1 MSKEIL
7 GIGSETRPPVLV
19 MGEYQQWRRRMI
31 HFLDLLDENLM
42 SWSSRKQNCVSLSTA
57 EAEYVAAA
65 CCCSQVLWMKTQL
78 ADFGYTMQRIPI
90 YCDSKSAIQITAN
103 PVQHSRTK
111 HIDIRYHFIKD
122 HVEKGN
128 VELYFVE
135 SDYQLADLFTKP
147 FDEKRHFF
155 LLSNLLTFSDPQHLG
170 YHIILSF
177 VGVDP
182 HDDFWLLQIRTRT
195 KPSRDEPD
203 QPIDPTSPVGNAADR
218 ALIDP
223 ANILQIIQNNGYVDL
238 ANFTVQDD
246 VVLEILREHP
256 LAYAMQA
263 TAQIP
268 MIYLQQFWHSSCVE
282 NRDGVP
288 TIIGRV
294 DNTDLVITVED
305 LRRVLR
311 LPTATPAAPF
321 DPLVSGPEL
330 FSEVLALGVH
340 TRPGKTLNGIS
351 QVTQGMLPPIWYS
364 FFNILNRTLS
374 SKTHGVDKASTQFW
388 HVIHAVAYGRRID
401 FAQQLWADMIID
413 VRAGPSR
420 SRHTSIPWMRF
431 FSLIIRDHMD
441 RNGEVR
447 RRSSHLRFE
456 SLQIGRAN
464 KKNLR
469 PGQIE
474 MAIPE
479 NVLNMADRRA
489 MSVRLY
495 RVSVGLE
502 DTSTDS
508 SEPRSPAQDVQ
519 PVPSRRRASGTA
531 GQSSSG
537 GASGSGVM
545 SVAVRGGEGRIVGT
559 SATPHTSRA
568 GAYQTM
574 IRNRATRARTPTVVE
589 GTSPFELDHEIMS
602 RLRVKQYMGVL
613 HQSPVHSS
621 SEERRSPT
629 PLQQP
634 EPTGKEVEAFPQE
647 QAHLPSPP
655 LAAAGATQAA
665 EPSGD
670 PSGDDYDGHESPEHT
685 PSDRREPDDEATDSE
700 RVDYGSDSEFQL
712 SKPAKGG

>member
-1 MSKEIL
+1 
-7 GIGSETRPPVLV
+7 
-19 MGEYQQWRRRMI
+19 
-31 HFLDLLDENLM
+31 
-42 SWSSRKQNCVSLSTA
+42 
-57 EAEYVAAA
+57 
-65 CCCSQVLWMKTQL
+65 
-78 ADFGYTMQRIPI
+78 MQRIPI

-155 LLSNLLTFSDPQHLG
+155 LLSKSELAQNPVETYQGLVLLLSETCSPGSVLKILKTTSSGTSFFPHSKTITVHVVFRFGKPDKSDSDYQVFRILLG
-170 YHIILSF
+170 SRFQAY
-177 VGVDP
+177 
-182 HDDFWLLQIRTRT
+182 LLRLGKHGITRMGFQ
-195 KPSRDEPD
+195 EMAD
-203 QPIDPTSPVGNAADR
+203 QPIAPTSPVGNAADR

-246 VVLEILREHP
+246 VVLEILRAHP

-268 MIYLQQFWHSSCVE
+268 MIYLQQFWHSSRVE

-340 TRPGKTLNGIS
+340 TRPGQTLNGIS

-401 FAQQLWADMIID
+401 FAQQLWADMITD

-420 SRHTSIPWMRF
+420 TRHTSIPWMRF

-441 RNGEVR
+441 RNREVR

-537 GASGSGVM
+537 
-545 SVAVRGGEGRIVGT
+545 ELL
-559 SATPHTSRA
+559 
-568 GAYQTM
+568 
-574 IRNRATRARTPTVVE
+574 ARE
-589 GTSPFELDHEIMS
+589 C
-602 RLRVKQYMGVL
+602 
-613 HQSPVHSS
+613 
-621 SEERRSPT
+621 
-629 PLQQP
+629 
-634 EPTGKEVEAFPQE
+634 
-647 QAHLPSPP
+647 
-655 LAAAGATQAA
+655 
-665 EPSGD
+665 
-670 PSGDDYDGHESPEHT
+670 
-685 PSDRREPDDEATDSE
+685 
-700 RVDYGSDSEFQL
+700 
-712 SKPAKGG
+712 